1 MPVKRP
7 EPIPLARY
15 AAAPD
20 LVPVIAAWMERLKTE
35 RRASAHTLA
44 AYGRDFA
51 AFLDFLR
58 DYKGGQPSI
67 ATLATLQPRDF
78 RAFLAARAAED
89 LAKTSQAR
97 ALSVLRGFF
106 RFLDRRGHAK
116 NDALSVLRG
125 PRLPKAV
132 PKPLSIGDADA
143 AVEAA
148 DTVQSNDA
156 PPWIAARDA
165 AIITLLYGCGL
176 RLSEALD
183 LTRRQAPKTGLAALT
198 VTGKGNKQ
206 RIVPLLP
213 AVGEAVEA
221 YLASCPYR
229 LEPDGPLFVGQ
240 RGGQLNP
247 RQVQRLME
255 QLRLRLS
262 LPDTATPHAL
272 RHSFATH
279 LLGGGGDLRAIQEL
293 LGHASL
299 STTQRYTEVDAAK
312 LMEIYAKAHP
322 RAG

>member
-20 LVPVIAAWMERLKTE
+20 LLPVIAAWMEQLKTE

-58 DYKGGQPSI
+58 DHQGGLASI
-67 ATLATLQPRDF
+67 ATLANLQPRDF
-78 RAFLAARAAED
+78 RAFLAARAAEE

-125 PRLPKAV
+125 PRLPKSV

-143 AVEAA
+143 AIDAA
-148 DTVQSNDA
+148 DTVQSTDA

-183 LTRRQAPKTGLAALT
+183 LTRRQAPKPGLAALT

-206 RIVPLLP
+206 RIVPLLQ
-213 AVGEAVEA
+213 AVIEAVES

-255 QLRLRLS
+255 QLRLRLN

-312 LMEIYAKAHP
+312 LMAVYAKAHP